1 MIRRIRVL
9 FEALLVVSILSVYGA
24 AQCSDANRKALEK
37 LDRDWG
43 DATGRAALEKYYASD
58 YEGVGLL
65 STSSREQALQGAD
78 DPVDPNAPKNSYDT
92 YVITCTPMTATV
104 THRVVTVSEKDGKK
118 STSYFRA
125 IHFAEKRDGRWQ
137 FVSSTGHPMNDEGV
151 IIYKEIDGY
160 HAYMNRDTEWME
172 RNTSA
177 SYIGVG
183 MQGNVVS
190 KSQSIEN
197 MKNDKNKYESVK
209 LSNVRVQVN
218 GDVGVITGVYD
229 ISGKDPAGNPISMK
243 MRFSRTLK
251 RDNGDWIAVASTGI
265 RIDQPEVAVN

>member
-1 MIRRIRVL
+1 MIARIKG
-9 FEALLVVSILSVYGA
+9 LLEVFLVISLLSVYGA
-24 AQCSDANRKALEK
+24 AQCSDVNRKALEK

-43 DATGRAALEKYYASD
+43 DANSRATLEKFYASD
-58 YEGVGLL
+58 FESIGLL
-65 STSSREQALQGAD
+65 NTSSREQALEGAD

-92 YVITCTPMTATV
+92 YVITCTAATATV
-104 THRVVTVSEKDGKK
+104 THRVVTVSEENGEK

-137 FVSSTGHPMNDEGV
+137 FVSSTGHPMDDAGV

-160 HAYMNRDTEWME
+160 HAYMNRDVEWME
-172 RNTSA
+172 NNTAA
-177 SYIGVG
+177 SYIGVNFL
-183 MQGNVVS
+183 GNVVS

-197 MKNDKNKYESVK
+197 MKNDKNKYDSVK
-209 LSNVRVQVN
+209 LSNVRVRVD

-229 ISGKDPAGNPISMK
+229 ISGKDPGGNPISMK

-251 RDNGDWIAVASTGI
+251 RDHGDWTAVASSSV
-265 RIDQPEVAVN
+265 RIEEPMVASN